1 MRSPLRAIF
10 HPPNPQQTSHP
21 PNPRLLDSR
30 SPETRLFPS
39 EGLHFW
45 DKRSLSGSSGSSG

>member
-45 DKRSLSGSSGSSG
+45 DKRSLSGSSG